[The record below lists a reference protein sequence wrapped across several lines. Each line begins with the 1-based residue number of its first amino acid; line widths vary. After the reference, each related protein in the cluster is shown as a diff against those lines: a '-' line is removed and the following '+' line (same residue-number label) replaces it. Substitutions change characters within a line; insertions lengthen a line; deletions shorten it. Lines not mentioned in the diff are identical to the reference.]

1 MARINGL
8 LLLIGTTYAAT
19 DPVNALL
26 THARASPTWITSIAD
41 TYALERR
48 VDAVEATAW
57 PRDVNAVEAMGAGAW
72 PRDAEDAAPDHDEA
86 TLDLLCGRWELLAT
100 TQARGAGLLR
110 AMRRDPTLGRVD
122 VFQDIRR
129 DDDALRLDNVITVRR
144 DDNGWRSAWTLLSPG
159 TRSSLVLRHAAT
171 VDGLRVRA
179 ALDGVEV
186 DGTRVGEAP
195 QTIAALPL
203 PGIASEAGVFDNTY
217 VDGAL
222 RIARSSGDVLRVFG
236 RIS

>member
-1 MARINGL
+1 MARINGIF
-8 LLLIGTTYAAT
+8 LLIGTTYATT
-19 DPVNALL
+19 DPVHTLL

-48 VDAVEATAW
+48 ADAVEAMECS
-57 PRDVNAVEAMGAGAW
+57 RDV
-72 PRDAEDAAPDHDEA
+72 
-86 TLDLLCGRWELLAT
+86 DLLCGRWELLAT

-122 VFQDIRR
+122 VYQDIRR
-129 DDDALRLDNVITVRR
+129 GDKGLRLDNIITISR
-144 DDNGWRSAWTLLSPG
+144 DEDGWRSAWTLLSPN
-159 TRSSLVLRHAAT
+159 TRSSLVLKHAAT
-171 VDGLRVRA
+171 VEGRRVRA

-203 PGIASEAGVFDNTY
+203 PGITGNQP
-217 VDGAL
+217 L
-222 RIARSSGDVLRVFG
+222 NK
-236 RIS
+236 

>member
-1 MARINGL
+1 MARITGIL
-8 LLLIGTTYAAT
+8 LLLGTTHAAT

-26 THARASPTWITSIAD
+26 THARAAPTWITSIAD

-48 VDAVEATAW
+48 VDTVEAMEW
-57 PRDVNAVEAMGAGAW
+57 PRDV
-72 PRDAEDAAPDHDEA
+72 
-86 TLDLLCGRWELLAT
+86 DLLCGRWELLAT

-110 AMRRDPTLGRVD
+110 AMRRDPALGRVD
-122 VFQDIRR
+122 VYQDIRR
-129 DDDALRLDNVITVRR
+129 DNDNDALRLDNVITIRR
-144 DDNGWRSAWTLLSPG
+144 DDDGWRSAWTLLAPK
-159 TRSSLVLRHAAT
+159 TRSSLVLKHAAT
-171 VDGLRVRA
+171 VEGTRIRA
-179 ALDGVEV
+179 TLDGIEV

-203 PGIASEAGVFDNTY
+203 PGITGEAGVFDTTY

-222 RIARSSGDVLRVFG
+222 RIARSPGDVLRVFE

>member
-1 MARINGL
+1 MRRPTLFGIL
-8 LLLIGTTYAAT
+8 LLVWTAHAT
-19 DPVNALL
+19 DPVRTLL
-26 THARASPTWITSIAD
+26 AHARAAPTWVTSVAD

-48 VDAVEATAW
+48 VE
-57 PRDVNAVEAMGAGAW
+57 AVEAMAW
-72 PRDAEDAAPDHDEA
+72 QRDA
-86 TLDLLCGRWELLAT
+86 DLLCGRWELLAT

-129 DDDALRLDNVITVRR
+129 GDKGLRLENIITIRR
-144 DDNGWRSAWTLLSPG
+144 DDDGWRSAWTLLAPK
-159 TRSSLVLRHAAT
+159 TRSSLVLRHTAT
-171 VDGLRVRA
+171 LEGMRVRA
-179 ALDGVEV
+179 TLDGIEV

-203 PGIASEAGVFDNTY
+203 PGISGEAGAFDNTY

-222 RIARSSGDVLRVFG
+222 RIARSSGDVLRVFE

>member
-8 LLLIGTTYAAT
+8 LLLIGSTHAAT

-26 THARASPTWITSIAD
+26 THARAAPTWITSIAD

-48 VDAVEATAW
+48 IEAVEATGPVAT
-57 PRDVNAVEAMGAGAW
+57 EA
-72 PRDAEDAAPDHDEA
+72 
-86 TLDLLCGRWELLAT
+86 DLLCGRWELLAT

-110 AMRRDPTLGRVD
+110 AMRRDPALGRVD

-129 DDDALRLDNVITVRR
+129 DNDNDALRLDNIITIRR
-144 DDNGWRSAWTLLSPG
+144 DDDGWRSAWTLLAPN
-159 TRSSLVLRHAAT
+159 TRSSLVLKHAAT
-171 VDGLRVRA
+171 LEGLRVRA
-179 ALDGVEV
+179 TLDGIEV

-203 PGIASEAGVFDNTY
+203 PGITGEAGVFDTTY

-222 RIARSSGDVLRVFG
+222 RIARSSGDVLRVFE

>member
-1 MARINGL
+1 MRRPTLFGIL
-8 LLLIGTTYAAT
+8 LLVWTAHAT
-19 DPVNALL
+19 DPVRTLL
-26 THARASPTWITSIAD
+26 AHARAAPTWVTSVAD

-48 VDAVEATAW
+48 VE
-57 PRDVNAVEAMGAGAW
+57 AVEAMAW
-72 PRDAEDAAPDHDEA
+72 QRDA
-86 TLDLLCGRWELLAT
+86 DLLCGRWELLAT

-129 DDDALRLDNVITVRR
+129 GDKGLRLENIITIRR
-144 DDNGWRSAWTLLSPG
+144 DDDGWRSAWTLLAPK
-159 TRSSLVLRHAAT
+159 TRSSLVLRHTAT
-171 VDGLRVRA
+171 LEGMRVRA
-179 ALDGVEV
+179 TLDGIEV

-203 PGIASEAGVFDNTY
+203 PGIAGEAGVFDTTY

-222 RIARSSGDVLRVFG
+222 RIARSSGDVLRVFE
-236 RIS
+236 RVS

>member
-1 MARINGL
+1 MRRPTCQFGIL
-8 LLLIGTTYAAT
+8 LLARTAHAT
-19 DPVNALL
+19 DPVRALL
-26 THARASPTWITSIAD
+26 THARAAPTWVTSVAD

-48 VDAVEATAW
+48 VDAVEAMEW
-57 PRDVNAVEAMGAGAW
+57 S
-72 PRDAEDAAPDHDEA
+72 RDA
-86 TLDLLCGRWELLAT
+86 DLLCGRWELLAT

-122 VFQDIRR
+122 VYQDIRRGDKGLRLENIITIRR
-129 DDDALRLDNVITVRR
+129 DDD
-144 DDNGWRSAWTLLSPG
+144 GWRSAWTLLSPG

-171 VDGLRVRA
+171 
-179 ALDGVEV
+179 LDGMRIRASLEGIEV

-203 PGIASEAGVFDNTY
+203 PGISGEAGAFDNTY

-222 RIARSSGDVLRVFG
+222 RIARSSGDVLRVFE

>member
-1 MARINGL
+1 MRRPTCEFGIL
-8 LLLIGTTYAAT
+8 LLACAHAT
-19 DPVNALL
+19 DPVRTLL
-26 THARASPTWITSIAD
+26 THARAAPTWVTSVAD

-48 VDAVEATAW
+48 VDAVEAM
-57 PRDVNAVEAMGAGAW
+57 EW
-72 PRDAEDAAPDHDEA
+72 PRDA
-86 TLDLLCGRWELLAT
+86 DLLCGRWELLAT

-122 VFQDIRR
+122 VYQDIRSG
-129 DDDALRLDNVITVRR
+129 DKGLRLDNVITVSR
-144 DDNGWRSAWTLLSPG
+144 DEDGWRSAWTLLAPN

-171 VDGLRVRA
+171 
-179 ALDGVEV
+179 LDGMRIRASLEGIEV

-203 PGIASEAGVFDNTY
+203 PGIASEAGVFDTTY
-217 VDGAL
+217 VDDAL
-222 RIARSSGDVLRVFG
+222 RIARSSGDVLRVFE

>member
-1 MARINGL
+1 MRQPTSQFGIL
-8 LLLIGTTYAAT
+8 LLVWTDAT
-19 DPVNALL
+19 DPVRTLL
-26 THARASPTWITSIAD
+26 THARAAPTWITSIAD

-48 VDAVEATAW
+48 VDAVEAMAW
-57 PRDVNAVEAMGAGAW
+57 PRDV
-72 PRDAEDAAPDHDEA
+72 
-86 TLDLLCGRWELLAT
+86 DLLCGRWELLAT

-129 DDDALRLDNVITVRR
+129 ESDALRLDNVITVSR
-144 DDNGWRSAWTLLSPG
+144 DEGDWRSAWTLLAPK

-171 VDGLRVRA
+171 LDRMRVRA
-179 ALDGVEV
+179 SLEGIEV

-203 PGIASEAGVFDNTY
+203 PGITGEAGAFDTTY

-222 RIARSSGDVLRVFG
+222 RIARSSGDVLRVFE

>member
-1 MARINGL
+1 MRRPTCQFGIL
-8 LLLIGTTYAAT
+8 LLASSAHAI
-19 DPVNALL
+19 DPVRTLL
-26 THARASPTWITSIAD
+26 AHARAAPTWVTSVAD

-48 VDAVEATAW
+48 VDAVEAMAC
-57 PRDVNAVEAMGAGAW
+57 PRDV
-72 PRDAEDAAPDHDEA
+72 
-86 TLDLLCGRWELLAT
+86 DLLCGRWELLAT

-129 DDDALRLDNVITVRR
+129 DNDALRLDNVITVSR
-144 DDNGWRSAWTLLSPG
+144 DDDGWRSAWTLLSPG
-159 TRSSLVLRHAAT
+159 TRSSLVLKHTAT
-171 VDGLRVRA
+171 VEGMRVRA
-179 ALDGVEV
+179 SLEGIEV

-203 PGIASEAGVFDNTY
+203 PGITGNAGAFDNTY

-222 RIARSSGDVLRVFG
+222 RIARSSGDVLRVFE

>member
-1 MARINGL
+1 MRRPTCQFGIL
-8 LLLIGTTYAAT
+8 LLVCSDAT
-19 DPVNALL
+19 DPVRTLL
-26 THARASPTWITSIAD
+26 THARAAPTWITSIAD
-41 TYALERR
+41 TYALKQK
-48 VDAVEATAW
+48 VDAVEAMEW
-57 PRDVNAVEAMGAGAW
+57 Q
-72 PRDAEDAAPDHDEA
+72 RDA
-86 TLDLLCGRWELLAT
+86 DLLCGRWELLAT

-129 DDDALRLDNVITVRR
+129 ENSELRLDNVITVNR
-144 DDNGWRSAWTLLSPG
+144 DDDGWRSAWTLLAPK
-159 TRSSLVLRHAAT
+159 TRSSLVLKHTAT
-171 VDGLRVRA
+171 LEGMRIRA
-179 ALDGVEV
+179 ALDGIEV

-203 PGIASEAGVFDNTY
+203 PGIASEAGVFETTY

-222 RIARSSGDVLRVFG
+222 RIARSSGGVLRVFE

>member
-8 LLLIGTTYAAT
+8 LLLIGSTHAAT

-26 THARASPTWITSIAD
+26 THARAAPTWITSIAD

-48 VDAVEATAW
+48 IEAVEATGPVAT
-57 PRDVNAVEAMGAGAW
+57 EA
-72 PRDAEDAAPDHDEA
+72 
-86 TLDLLCGRWELLAT
+86 DLLCGRWELLAT

-110 AMRRDPTLGRVD
+110 AMRRDPALGRVD
-122 VFQDIRR
+122 VYQDIRR
-129 DDDALRLDNVITVRR
+129 DNDNDALRLDNVITIRR
-144 DDNGWRSAWTLLSPG
+144 DDDGWRSAWTLLAPK
-159 TRSSLVLRHAAT
+159 TRSSLVLKHAAT
-171 VDGLRVRA
+171 VEGTRIRA
-179 ALDGVEV
+179 TLDGIEV

-203 PGIASEAGVFDNTY
+203 PGITGEAGVFDTTY

-222 RIARSSGDVLRVFG
+222 RIARAPGDVLRVFE
-236 RIS
+236 RISESYADG

>member
-1 MARINGL
+1 MRRPTCQFGIL
-8 LLLIGTTYAAT
+8 LLVWSSHAT
-19 DPVNALL
+19 DPVRTLL
-26 THARASPTWITSIAD
+26 AHARVSPTWITSIAD

-48 VDAVEATAW
+48 VDAVEAM
-57 PRDVNAVEAMGAGAW
+57 EW
-72 PRDAEDAAPDHDEA
+72 PRDA
-86 TLDLLCGRWELLAT
+86 DLLCGRWELLAT

-110 AMRRDPTLGRVD
+110 AMRKDPTLGRVD
-122 VFQDIRR
+122 VYQDIRRENSELRLDNIITIRR
-129 DDDALRLDNVITVRR
+129 DDD
-144 DDNGWRSAWTLLSPG
+144 GWRSAWTLLSPG
-159 TRSSLVLRHAAT
+159 TRSSLVLRHAAAVEGT
-171 VDGLRVRA
+171 RVRA
-179 ALDGVEV
+179 SLEGIEV

-203 PGIASEAGVFDNTY
+203 PGIASEAGAFDNTY

>member
-8 LLLIGTTYAAT
+8 LLLIGSTHAAT

-26 THARASPTWITSIAD
+26 THARAAPTWVTSIAD

-48 VDAVEATAW
+48 ADAVEAMEW
-57 PRDVNAVEAMGAGAW
+57 Q
-72 PRDAEDAAPDHDEA
+72 RDA
-86 TLDLLCGRWELLAT
+86 DLLCGRWELLAT

-110 AMRRDPTLGRVD
+110 AMRRDPALGRVD

-129 DDDALRLDNVITVRR
+129 GDKGLRIDNVITVSR
-144 DDNGWRSAWTLLSPG
+144 DDDGWRSAWTLLSPN
-159 TRSSLVLRHAAT
+159 TRSSLVLKHAAT
-171 VDGLRVRA
+171 LEGMRVRA

-203 PGIASEAGVFDNTY
+203 PGITGEAGAFDTPY
-217 VDGAL
+217 VDDAL
-222 RIARSSGDVLRVFG
+222 RIARSSDALRVFE
-236 RIS
+236 RVS

>member
-1 MARINGL
+1 MFGIL
-8 LLLIGTTYAAT
+8 LLARTAHAT
-19 DPVNALL
+19 DPVRTLL
-26 THARASPTWITSIAD
+26 AHARAAPTWVTSVAD
-41 TYALERR
+41 TYALKQH
-48 VDAVEATAW
+48 VDAVEAMEW
-57 PRDVNAVEAMGAGAW
+57 SRDV
-72 PRDAEDAAPDHDEA
+72 
-86 TLDLLCGRWELLAT
+86 DLLCGRWELLAT

-110 AMRRDPTLGRVD
+110 AMRRDPALGRVD
-122 VFQDIRR
+122 VYQDIRR
-129 DDDALRLDNVITVRR
+129 NGDALRLDNIITIRR
-144 DDNGWRSAWTLLSPG
+144 DDNGWRSAWTLLAPK

-171 VDGLRVRA
+171 VEGTRVRA
-179 ALDGVEV
+179 RLEGIEV

-203 PGIASEAGVFDNTY
+203 PGITGEAGAFDTTY

>member
-1 MARINGL
+1 MRRPTCL
-8 LLLIGTTYAAT
+8 LLLVWTAHAT
-19 DPVNALL
+19 DPVRTLL
-26 THARASPTWITSIAD
+26 AHARASPTWITSIAD

-48 VDAVEATAW
+48 VDAVEA
-57 PRDVNAVEAMGAGAW
+57 MAW
-72 PRDAEDAAPDHDEA
+72 PRDA
-86 TLDLLCGRWELLAT
+86 DLLCGRWELLAT

-129 DDDALRLDNVITVRR
+129 ENSELRLDNVITIRR
-144 DDNGWRSAWTLLSPG
+144 DEDGWRSAWTLLAPK
-159 TRSSLVLRHAAT
+159 TRSSLVLKHAAT
-171 VDGLRVRA
+171 VDGLRIRA
-179 ALDGVEV
+179 TLDGIEV

-203 PGIASEAGVFDNTY
+203 PGITGEAGVFDTTY
-217 VDGAL
+217 VDGVL
-222 RIARSSGDVLRVFG
+222 RIARSSGDVLRVFE

>member
-1 MARINGL
+1 MLLAR
-8 LLLIGTTYAAT
+8 TAHAT
-19 DPVNALL
+19 DPVRTLL
-26 THARASPTWITSIAD
+26 AHARAAPTWVTSVAD

-48 VDAVEATAW
+48 VDAVEA
-57 PRDVNAVEAMGAGAW
+57 MAW
-72 PRDAEDAAPDHDEA
+72 PRDA
-86 TLDLLCGRWELLAT
+86 DLLCGRWELLAT

-110 AMRRDPTLGRVD
+110 AMRRDPALGRVD
-122 VFQDIRR
+122 VYQDIRR
-129 DDDALRLDNVITVRR
+129 DHDALRLDNVITIRR
-144 DDNGWRSAWTLLSPG
+144 DNDGWRSAWTLLAPN

-171 VDGLRVRA
+171 VEGMRVRA
-179 ALDGVEV
+179 SLEGIEV

-195 QTIAALPL
+195 KTIAALPL
-203 PGIASEAGVFDNTY
+203 PGIASEAGVFDTTY

>member
-1 MARINGL
+1 MARINGIF
-8 LLLIGTTYAAT
+8 LLIGTTYATT
-19 DPVNALL
+19 DPVHTLL

-48 VDAVEATAW
+48 ADAVEAMECS
-57 PRDVNAVEAMGAGAW
+57 RDV
-72 PRDAEDAAPDHDEA
+72 
-86 TLDLLCGRWELLAT
+86 DLLCGRWELLAT

-122 VFQDIRR
+122 VYQDIRR
-129 DDDALRLDNVITVRR
+129 DNDNDALRLDNVITVSR
-144 DDNGWRSAWTLLSPG
+144 DDDGWRSAWMLLAPK

-171 VDGLRVRA
+171 VQGMRVRA
-179 ALDGVEV
+179 ALDGIEV

-203 PGIASEAGVFDNTY
+203 PGITGEAGVFDNTH
-217 VDGAL
+217 VDGVL
-222 RIARSSGDVLRVFG
+222 RIARSSDALRVFE
-236 RIS
+236 RVS

>member
-1 MARINGL
+1 L
-8 LLLIGTTYAAT
+8 LLVCTDAT
-19 DPVNALL
+19 DPVRTLL
-26 THARASPTWITSIAD
+26 AHARAAPTWVTSVAD

-57 PRDVNAVEAMGAGAW
+57 Q
-72 PRDAEDAAPDHDEA
+72 RDA
-86 TLDLLCGRWELLAT
+86 DLLLGRWELLAT

-122 VFQDIRR
+122 VYQDIRR
-129 DDDALRLDNVITVRR
+129 DHDALRLDNVITIRR
-144 DDNGWRSAWTLLSPG
+144 DNDGWRSAWTLLAPN

-171 VDGLRVRA
+171 VEGMRVRA
-179 ALDGVEV
+179 SLEGIEV

-203 PGIASEAGVFDNTY
+203 PGITGEAGVFDNTY
-217 VDGAL
+217 VDGVL
-222 RIARSSGDVLRVFG
+222 RIARSSGDVLRLFE

>member
-1 MARINGL
+1 M
-8 LLLIGTTYAAT
+8 LLIGSTHAAT

-26 THARASPTWITSIAD
+26 THARAAPTWITSIAD

-48 VDAVEATAW
+48 IEAVEATGPVAT
-57 PRDVNAVEAMGAGAW
+57 EA
-72 PRDAEDAAPDHDEA
+72 
-86 TLDLLCGRWELLAT
+86 DLLCGRWELLAT

-110 AMRRDPTLGRVD
+110 AMRRDPALGRVD

-129 DDDALRLDNVITVRR
+129 DNDNDALRLDNIITIRR
-144 DDNGWRSAWTLLSPG
+144 DDDGWRSAWTLLAPN
-159 TRSSLVLRHAAT
+159 TRSSLVLKHAAT
-171 VDGLRVRA
+171 LEGRRVRA
-179 ALDGVEV
+179 TLDGIEV

-203 PGIASEAGVFDNTY
+203 PGITGDFDTTF

-222 RIARSSGDVLRVFG
+222 RIARSSDALRVFE
-236 RIS
+236 RVS

>member
-1 MARINGL
+1 MTGI

-19 DPVNALL
+19 DPVRTLL
-26 THARASPTWITSIAD
+26 THARAAPTWITSIAD
-41 TYALERR
+41 TYALKQH

-57 PRDVNAVEAMGAGAW
+57 QRKS
-72 PRDAEDAAPDHDEA
+72 
-86 TLDLLCGRWELLAT
+86 DLLCGRWELLAT

-110 AMRRDPTLGRVD
+110 AMRRDPALGRVD

-129 DDDALRLDNVITVRR
+129 KGDALRLDNVITVSR
-144 DDNGWRSAWTLLSPG
+144 DEGGWRSAWTLLAPK
-159 TRSSLVLRHAAT
+159 TKSSLVLKHAAT
-171 VDGLRVRA
+171 VEGMRIRA
-179 ALDGVEV
+179 ALDGIEV

-203 PGIASEAGVFDNTY
+203 PGITGEAGVFDNTY
-217 VDGAL
+217 VDDVL
-222 RIARSSGDVLRVFG
+222 RIARTKDALRVFG

>member
-1 MARINGL
+1 MTRQRGL
-8 LLLIGTTYAAT
+8 LLPLRTLLLLLGTSHAAT
-19 DPVNALL
+19 DPVRTLL
-26 THARASPTWITSIAD
+26 THARVAPTWVTSVAD

-48 VDAVEATAW
+48 VDAVEAM
-57 PRDVNAVEAMGAGAW
+57 EW
-72 PRDAEDAAPDHDEA
+72 PRDA
-86 TLDLLCGRWELLAT
+86 DLLCGRWELLAT

-122 VFQDIRR
+122 VYQDIRY
-129 DDDALRLDNVITVRR
+129 DNDALRLDNVITVSR
-144 DDNGWRSAWTLLSPG
+144 DDDGWRSAWTLLAPK
-159 TRSSLVLRHAAT
+159 TRSSLVLKHAAT
-171 VDGLRVRA
+171 VDGLRIRA
-179 ALDGVEV
+179 RLDGIEV

-203 PGIASEAGVFDNTY
+203 PGITGEAGVFDTTY

-222 RIARSSGDVLRVFG
+222 RIARSSGDVLRVFE